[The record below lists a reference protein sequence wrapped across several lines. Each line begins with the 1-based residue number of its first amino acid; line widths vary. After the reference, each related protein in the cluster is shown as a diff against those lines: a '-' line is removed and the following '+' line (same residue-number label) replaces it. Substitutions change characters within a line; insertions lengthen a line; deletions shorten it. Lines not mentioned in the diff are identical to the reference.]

1 MRQHPLKVTMFHK
14 QRGASLISLMIG
26 VLVSMLC
33 ILGTMVMHKSLIQ
46 VSVEAKSDAEHD
58 SKVASA
64 MLRLQLG
71 LQNAGFGIDD
81 AGADDIVVAYAGTTR
96 DLLWRY
102 VDEDSGNVTCRGVRE
117 LVYTDTDSGVA
128 GRNLVKIGAA
138 TGCTEEAA
146 LTGLN
151 WTSGDSIARFRN
163 QANPIFSF
171 TVSIAACAPYGL
183 GVSENH
189 LIVTV
194 TAPSSAVLANTEEGL
209 NNIDQTSF
217 AFCLTNTR
225 L

>member
-1 MRQHPLKVTMFHK
+1 MEKMFQK

-46 VSVEAKSDAEHD
+46 VSVEAKTDAEHD
-58 SKVASA
+58 SRVASA

-71 LQNAGFGIDD
+71 LQNAGYGIDN
-81 AGADDIVVAYAGTTR
+81 AGADDVVVAYSGTTR

-102 VDEDSGNVTCRGVRE
+102 LDADSGNMTCRGVRE
-117 LVYTDTDSGVA
+117 VTYTDADSGIA
-128 GRNLVKIGAA
+128 GRNLVKLGASS
-138 TGCTEEAA
+138 GCTETAT
-146 LTGLN
+146 LTDLS
-151 WTSGDSIARFRN
+151 WTSGDSIAKFRN
-163 QANPIFSF
+163 QANPIFNFS
-171 TVSIAACAPYGL
+171 VGIAACAPYGL

-194 TAPSSAVLANTEEGL
+194 MAPSSAVLANTEEGL